1 MRRAF
6 FAFGLLSAA
15 CSRAEPPGA
24 ELSRETAL
32 VNADTM
38 AEPASPATQQREV
51 TPGSIEDNV
60 PFAATGERAAS
71 IAWRTWVYTD
81 VGRNRTRYGYLRAGA
96 VFDVRGPPIRNDGC
110 EGGWYRLNPRGF
122 VCIGLGATLDLEH
135 PVAFAARA
143 RAIRG
148 QGLPYHYALSNET
161 PPLLYFRLPSAREM
175 RESEQVDVAG
185 RSAVLRERLRGTS
198 LAALVEP
205 QPPPS
210 FLENGAKLEKPHG
223 VERPLRFLYHAGSAN
238 PESGFALSRSFE
250 WEGRSFGLTTELDLI
265 ALDRTKPVFPST
277 FQGVAL
283 SEGDDLPVGFAVPSP
298 VARYEL
304 REDGVMLPSGSLGYR
319 KGVVLTDERRPGGL
333 GRTREGFWVAASGLR
348 QIPRRTSFPSFAT
361 GDRKWVDVSV
371 KEQSLVAY
379 VGRRPVYA
387 TLVSTGRSGMADP
400 EKTDATVRG
409 SFMIY
414 QKEVSATMDGDED
427 RADSFNLHDVPFV
440 QYFHKG
446 YALHGTYWHD
456 DFGKARSHGCVN
468 LAPLDAAWLF
478 EWTDPVV
485 PPEWHAVLNKERGTV
500 VYVRP

>member
-1 MRRAF
+1 MHRARLV
-6 FAFGLLSAA
+6 FGLVFAA
-15 CSRAEPPGA
+15 CAEGEPPGA
-24 ELSRETAL
+24 DLARSSAIVTA
-32 VNADTM
+32 VEAPE
-38 AEPASPATQQREV
+38 AASVRAHPKDA

-60 PFAATGERAAS
+60 PFSATGERAAS

-96 VFDVRGPPIRNDGC
+96 IVDVRGPPIKNDGC
-110 EGGWYRLNPRGF
+110 DGGWYRVNPRGF
-122 VCIGLGATLDLEH
+122 VCVGLGATLELEH
-135 PVAFAARA
+135 PVAVASQGRA
-143 RAIRG
+143 VRG
-148 QGLPYHYALSNET
+148 QGLPYFYALSNDIS
-161 PPLLYFRLPSAREM
+161 PLLYFRLPSAREM

-185 RSAVLRERLRGTS
+185 RSAIVRERLRGTS

-205 QPPPS
+205 QPPPT
-210 FLENGAKLEKPHG
+210 FLENGAKLTKPHG
-223 VERPLRFLYHAGSAN
+223 VERPLRFLYHAGNAN
-238 PESGFALSRSFE
+238 PESGFAISRTFE
-250 WEGRSFGLTTELDLI
+250 WEGRLFGLTTELDII

-277 FQGVAL
+277 FHGVTL
-283 SEGDDLPVGFAVPSP
+283 NEGDDLPVGFAVPSP
-298 VARYEL
+298 VPRYEL
-304 REDGVMLPSGSLGYR
+304 RDGMMIATGSVPYR
-319 KGVVLTDERRPGGL
+319 EGVVLTDERRTGGL
-333 GRTREGFWVAASGLR
+333 AKTRDGSWVAAPVLR
-348 QIPRRTSFPSFAT
+348 QIPRRSSFPSFAT
-361 GDRKWVDVSV
+361 GDRKWVDVSI

-468 LAPLDAAWLF
+468 LAPADAAWLF

-485 PPEWHAVLNKERGTV
+485 PPEWHGVLNKDRGTV